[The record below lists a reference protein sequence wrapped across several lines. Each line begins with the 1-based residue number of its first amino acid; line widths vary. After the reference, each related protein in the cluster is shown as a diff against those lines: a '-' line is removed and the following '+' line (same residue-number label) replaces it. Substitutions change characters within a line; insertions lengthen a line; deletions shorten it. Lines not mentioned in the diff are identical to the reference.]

1 MSSLEAQAL
10 DRKSR
15 LAALRSKR
23 SRNESPTPVN
33 QEEEQTSE
41 PCAKRYQASK
51 GGVKEVLVRRN
62 FDLRTKEH
70 IDAVGDTPTFN
81 ENGTTVEAISADIE
95 RKILSGFQDKA
106 AELISE
112 FVSLQNAKKED
123 PLPKG
128 NTDKAAS
135 DLEHKLKADLHVLEQ
150 RTEEAIKRLVRKRIV
165 TESTDEG

>member
-81 ENGTTVEAISADIE
+81 ENGTTVEACLLYTS
-95 RKILSGFQDKA
+95 RC
-106 AELISE
+106 
-112 FVSLQNAKKED
+112 V
-123 PLPKG
+123 
-128 NTDKAAS
+128 
-135 DLEHKLKADLHVLEQ
+135 
-150 RTEEAIKRLVRKRIV
+150 
-165 TESTDEG
+165 